1 MQYPVPQFTE
11 VEDRLIGP
19 LSIKQFFIVFMAG
32 ILIFAGYSA
41 TKSVWALVIL
51 FLIFGVPALAL
62 AFAKINGRPVYKQL
76 SFLLQFFTAPRKMVF
91 HKESSNFGVNTKIKD
106 IEMPNAK
113 KEEIQPK
120 GTTQERLREVQVILK
135 KQQEEEEQLAKKI

>member
-19 LSIKQFFIVFMAG
+19 LSIKQFFIVFYGRDTYIRRLFGNKERLGARDF
-32 ILIFAGYSA
+32 IFN
-41 TKSVWALVIL
+41 
-51 FLIFGVPALAL
+51 FGVPALAL

-91 HKESSNFGVNTKIKD
+91 HKESSNFGVNTKIK
-106 IEMPNAK
+106 
-113 KEEIQPK
+113 
-120 GTTQERLREVQVILK
+120 RH
-135 KQQEEEEQLAKKI
+135 